1 MKRREVTRLLG
12 GAAVSWRVRARA
24 SCKSAPRQHG
34 SGIAAESACAAVPVP
49 SMTMSK
55 PAIVLI
61 AAVAANGV
69 IGQAGRLPWRLR
81 SDMAH
86 FRSATFGK
94 PVVMGRKTYISIGKP
109 LAGRTNIVV
118 SRAPSF
124 SAAGVLVAPSI
135 ETALTIARA
144 DALRRGTDEL
154 AVIGGADIFRETLAV
169 ADRLLITWVQLDP
182 EGETRFPSIDKEA
195 WEEISRADH
204 SRGEGDDAKFTVSL
218 YARRVSH

>member
-1 MKRREVTRLLG
+1 LKARQSRGRYGVG
-12 GAAVSWRVRARA
+12 GELQ
-24 SCKSAPRQHG
+24 KSAPPQHG
-34 SGIAAESACAAVPVP
+34 SGVAAESACAAVSVP
-49 SMTMSK
+49 PISMSK

-94 PVVMGRKTYISIGKP
+94 PVVMGRKTYISIDKP

-135 ETALTIARA
+135 ETALTIARG
-144 DALRRGTDEL
+144 DALRRGTDEI
-154 AVIGGADIFRETLAV
+154 AVIGGADIFRDTLAV

-182 EGETRFPSIDKEA
+182 EGDTRFPSIDKEA

-204 SRGEGDDAKFTVSL
+204 PRGEDDDAQFTVSL